1 MSRGDKRRLQIELS
15 EQGAR
20 KLQELVD
27 VLDVP
32 TEAAAVR
39 AAIKALAV
47 LVEYRDRTVLS
58 GSICIQIVN
67 PTTGETERI
76 TIL

>member
-20 KLQELVD
+20 TVQELVD

-67 PTTGETERI
+67 PTTGATERV